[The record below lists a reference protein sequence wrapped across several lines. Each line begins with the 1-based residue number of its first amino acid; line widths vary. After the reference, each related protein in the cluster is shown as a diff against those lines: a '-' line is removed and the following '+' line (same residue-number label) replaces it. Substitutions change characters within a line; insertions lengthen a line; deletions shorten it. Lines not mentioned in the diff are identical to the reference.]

1 MTRFTRTKRKHFR
14 DAASKNNFTP
24 TESVYNEEFT
34 DETVDFAKAKS
45 KNNRVPR
52 G

>member
-1 MTRFTRTKRKHFR
+1 MTKRKHFR

-24 TESVYNEEFT
+24 TESVYNEEFA
-34 DETVDFAKAKS
+34 DESVDLAKTK
-45 KNNRVPR
+45 KRNKRVPR

>member
-1 MTRFTRTKRKHFR
+1 MTKRKHFR

-24 TESVYNEEFT
+24 SESVYGQEIA
-34 DETVDFAKAKS
+34 DEQVDIQKN
-45 KNNRVPR
+45 KNNKRVPR

>member
-1 MTRFTRTKRKHFR
+1 MTKRKHFR

-24 TESVYNEEFT
+24 TKSVYNQETADEE
-34 DETVDFAKAKS
+34 VDIAKS
-45 KNNRVPR
+45 KKIKKRVPR

>member
-1 MTRFTRTKRKHFR
+1 MTKRKHFR

-24 TESVYNEEFT
+24 TESVYNQEIADEE
-34 DETVDFAKAKS
+34 VDIAKAK
-45 KNNRVPR
+45 KVNKRVPR

>member
-1 MTRFTRTKRKHFR
+1 MTKRKHFR

-24 TESVYNEEFT
+24 TESIYNQQIADEE
-34 DETVDFAKAKS
+34 VDINKEKQ
-45 KNNRVPR
+45 KKRGPR